1 MDFCPY
7 FLHLNPS
14 PGILPAQVR
23 TFVVYL
29 LSGVLLVAPN
39 LPLSKQNQSRIS
51 RLLHLYLINTSDSSE
66 TSRCPCTAT
75 QRAGGTYK
83 YIELP

>member
-14 PGILPAQVR
+14 LGILPAQVR

-29 LSGVLLVAPN
+29 LSGALLVAPN
-39 LPLSKQNQSRIS
+39 LPLCPNKNHAPYCVSSSIKNRMDG
-51 RLLHLYLINTSDSSE
+51 REHLQIH
-66 TSRCPCTAT
+66 
-75 QRAGGTYK
+75 RAVAAVA
-83 YIELP
+83 PVAWP

>member
-14 PGILPAQVR
+14 LGILPAQAR

-29 LSGVLLVAPN
+29 LSGALLVAPN
-39 LPLSKQNQSRIS
+39 LPLSKQKPCA
-51 RLLHLYLINTSDSSE
+51 LL
-66 TSRCPCTAT
+66 C
-75 QRAGGTYK
+75 Q
-83 YIELP
+83 